1 MADYSQ
7 DLQFLADNVTSAL
20 NIYAATKITEN
31 QLIVAFTNQDYI
43 SIFLEPQENGLATLR
58 LRTRDMSAAWQ
69 NVPVGFSQI
78 NESRGLFNDMKKA
91 AHPSLKKNCLWYI
104 GYQIKE
110 ILGDRLTIAEVA
122 SYRNF
127 KYRFEFSNQYNGI
140 IQLTKDGKEYNRSH
154 AEARI
159 FALFNNEGQQMT
171 DYMCTDEC
179 LLTLSNMAMMKDKR
193 AASFV
198 EQVIQW
204 GGKAKVTHSYRLPTE
219 SMDEVKAALPNR
231 YAIQLQIKDSGF
243 FIKVLTKGTDGTMY
257 LMEDKELSSMQDV
270 LTYTEQLINL
280 PVVDPLAV
288 EQKYAALVAQNTA
301 SNI

>member
-7 DLQFLADNVTSAL
+7 DLQYLADNVMSAL
-20 NIYAATKITEN
+20 NIYAAVKVTNN

-43 SIFLEPQENGLATLR
+43 FVVLEEQPNGLATLR
-58 LRTRDMSAAWQ
+58 LRTRDMAAAWQ
-69 NVPVGFSQI
+69 NVPEGFSQI
-78 NESRGLFNDMKKA
+78 NESRGLFSDMKKA

-110 ILGDRLTIAEVA
+110 TLGDRLKIAEVA

-127 KYRFEFSNQYNGI
+127 KYKFEFTNQYSGI

-154 AEARI
+154 AEAAI
-159 FALFNNEGQQMT
+159 FALFNNDGQQMT
-171 DYMCTDEC
+171 EYMCTDEC

-193 AASFV
+193 AAAYV
-198 EQVIQW
+198 EQILQW

-231 YAIQLQIKDSGF
+231 YAIQLQITDKGF
-243 FIKVLTKGTDGTMY
+243 FVKVLSKGTDGTMY
-257 LMEDKELSSMQDV
+257 LMEDKEFTSMDEV
-270 LTYTEQLINL
+270 FAYTEKLINL
-280 PVVDPLAV
+280 PVADPVAI
-288 EQKYAALVAQNTA
+288 EQKYAAMMAQEEA
-301 SNI
+301 

>member
-7 DLQFLADNVTSAL
+7 DLQYLADNVTSAL
-20 NIYAATKITEN
+20 NIYAAIKVTNN

-43 SIFLEPQENGLATLR
+43 FVSLEEQPNGLATLR
-58 LRTRDMSAAWQ
+58 LRTRDMAAAWQ
-69 NVPVGFSQI
+69 NVPEGFSQI

-110 ILGDRLTIAEVA
+110 TLGDRLKIAEVA

-127 KYRFEFSNQYNGI
+127 KYKFEFANQYGGI
-140 IQLTKDGKEYNRSH
+140 IQLTKNGKEYSRNH
-154 AEARI
+154 AEAAI
-159 FALFNNEGQQMT
+159 FALFNNDGQQMT

-179 LLTLSNMAMMKDKR
+179 LLTLANMAMMKDKR
-193 AASFV
+193 AAAYV
-198 EQVIQW
+198 EQILQW

-231 YAIQLQIKDSGF
+231 YAVQLQITDKGF

-257 LMEDKELSSMQDV
+257 LMEDKEFPSMDEV
-270 LTYTEQLINL
+270 FAYTEQLIHL
-280 PVVDPLAV
+280 PIADPAAV
-288 EQKYAALVAQNTA
+288 EQKYAEIVAMEEA
-301 SNI
+301 EE

>member
-7 DLQFLADNVTSAL
+7 DLQYLADHVTSAL
-20 NIYAATKITEN
+20 NIYAAIKVTEN
-31 QLIVAFTNQDYI
+31 QLIIAFTNQDYI
-43 SIFLEPQENGLATLR
+43 FIALENQSNGLATLR
-58 LRTRDMSAAWQ
+58 LRTRDMSAAWK
-69 NVPVGFSQI
+69 NVPVGFSKI

-110 ILGDRLTIAEVA
+110 TLGDRLKIAEVA

-127 KYRFEFSNQYNGI
+127 KYRFEFTNQYNGV
-140 IQLTKDGKEYNRSH
+140 IQLTKDGKEYNRGH
-154 AEARI
+154 AEAKI
-159 FALFNNEGQQMT
+159 FALFNDKGQQMT

-179 LLTLSNMAMMKDKR
+179 LLTLANMAMMKDKR
-193 AASFV
+193 AASYV
-198 EQVIQW
+198 EQIMQW

-231 YAIQLQIKDSGF
+231 YALQLQITDKGF

-257 LMEDKELSSMQDV
+257 LMEDKELSSMEDV
-270 LTYTEQLINL
+270 VAYTERLLSL
-280 PVVDPLAV
+280 PVADPVAI
-288 EQKYAALVAQNTA
+288 ENKYAAIMAQSEA
-301 SNI
+301 

>member
-7 DLQFLADNVTSAL
+7 DLQYLADHVTSAL
-20 NIYAATKITEN
+20 NIYAAIQVTPN

-43 SIFLEPQENGLATLR
+43 FVSLEEQSNGLATLR
-58 LRTRDMSAAWQ
+58 LRTRDMAAAWQ
-69 NVPVGFSQI
+69 NVPAGFSQI
-78 NESRGLFNDMKKA
+78 NESRGLFADMKKA

-110 ILGDRLTIAEVA
+110 TLGDRLKIAEVA

-127 KYRFEFSNQYNGI
+127 KYRFEFTNQYSGI

-154 AEARI
+154 AEACI

-171 DYMCTDEC
+171 EYMCTDEC
-179 LLTLSNMAMMKDKR
+179 LLMLANMAMMKDKR
-193 AASFV
+193 AAAYV
-198 EQVIQW
+198 EQIMQW

-231 YAIQLQIKDSGF
+231 YAVQLQITDKGF

-257 LMEDKELSSMQDV
+257 LMEDKELSSMEEV
-270 LTYTEQLINL
+270 FAYTEKLINL
-280 PVVDPLAV
+280 PVADPSVV
-288 EQKYAALVAQNTA
+288 EQKYAAIMAQEDD
-301 SNI
+301 SNN

>member
-7 DLQFLADNVTSAL
+7 DLQYLADNVMSAL
-20 NIYAATKITEN
+20 NIYAAVKITNN

-43 SIFLEPQENGLATLR
+43 FVVLEEQPNGLATLR
-58 LRTRDMSAAWQ
+58 LRTRDMAAAWQ
-69 NVPVGFSQI
+69 NVPEGFSQI
-78 NESRGLFNDMKKA
+78 NESRGLFSDMKKA

-110 ILGDRLTIAEVA
+110 TLGDRLKIAEVA

-127 KYRFEFSNQYNGI
+127 KYKFEFTNQYSGI

-154 AEARI
+154 AEAAI
-159 FALFNNEGQQMT
+159 FALFNNDGQQMT
-171 DYMCTDEC
+171 EYMCTDEC

-193 AASFV
+193 AAAYV
-198 EQVIQW
+198 EQILQW

-231 YAIQLQIKDSGF
+231 YAIQLQITDKGF
-243 FIKVLTKGTDGTMY
+243 FVKVLSKGTDGTMY
-257 LMEDKELSSMQDV
+257 LMEDKEFTSMDEV
-270 LTYTEQLINL
+270 FAYTEKLINL
-280 PVVDPLAV
+280 PVADPVAI
-288 EQKYAALVAQNTA
+288 EQKYAAMMAQEEA
-301 SNI
+301 